1 MISRGS
7 KLHTIMTTLFLSG
20 ALLTSGCGVI
30 FFGAAAGG
38 GGGYETHQYNQMQNL
53 EKEYAAGKIS
63 QEEYEARKR
72 QIQQASLLQR

>member
-1 MISRGS
+1 MISRSS
-7 KLHTIMTTLFLSG
+7 KSLTIVTALFLAG
-20 ALLTSGCGVI
+20 ALLTSGCGVV

-38 GGGYETHQYNQMQNL
+38 GGYETYQHNKMQSL
-53 EKEYAAGKIS
+53 EKEYAAGEIS

>member
-7 KLHTIMTTLFLSG
+7 KVRKIMTTLFLSS

-38 GGGYETHQYNQMQNL
+38 GGYETYQNDQMQNL

-63 QEEYEARKR
+63 QEDYEARKR

>member
-1 MISRGS
+1 MISRSS
-7 KLHTIMTTLFLSG
+7 KLHTIMTALFLSG

-30 FFGAAAGG
+30 FFGAAAG